1 MFMTVRPRGLATGD
15 DRSRRQLVEV
25 LDPLA
30 NGAARHARVRADRL
44 GLGDGVDVEDQ
55 VQEARM
61 EIWRHA
67 RGFDAARGLALPPRR
82 LPRRLGRILRANMR
96 VRAPVMTLSPGWK
109 LP

>member
-1 MFMTVRPRGLATGD
+1 MTARSDDVHDGTTRRFGD
-15 DRSRRQLVEV
+15 WGKCWN
-25 LDPLA
+25 PLA

-44 GLGDGVDVEDQ
+44 GLGDGVDVEDL

-67 RGFDAARGLALPPRR
+67 RGFDAARGPALPPRR

>member
-1 MFMTVRPRGLATGD
+1 MTARSDDVHDGTTRRFDDWRRPVATATGGSAGIRWPTGRCVMPGCGRTGSD
-15 DRSRRQLVEV
+15 L
-25 LDPLA
+25 
-30 NGAARHARVRADRL
+30 
-44 GLGDGVDVEDQ
+44 